1 MLASYINPPLATVN
15 TAIPLW
21 NSVPAVVVVAS
32 CLPPL
37 APADVPV
44 VVAAAE
50 AWAPNSKL
58 PLVNSSKARWS
69 SKKMIWL

>member
-1 MLASYINPPLATVN
+1 MLASNIIPPLATVN

-21 NSVPAVVVVAS
+21 YSVPAVVVVAS

-37 APADVPV
+37 APAELPV

-50 AWAPNSKL
+50 APAVIATASFML
-58 PLVNSSKARWS
+58 PGHA
-69 SKKMIWL
+69 